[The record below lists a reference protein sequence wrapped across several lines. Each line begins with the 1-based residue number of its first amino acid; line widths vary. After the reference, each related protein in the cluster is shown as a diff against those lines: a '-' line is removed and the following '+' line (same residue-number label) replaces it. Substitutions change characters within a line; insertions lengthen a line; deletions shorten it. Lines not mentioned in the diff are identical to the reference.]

1 METKLDEP
9 SMREITSSLGFPFA
23 SLVPSIDISGG
34 LCLCWKSGV
43 DIEITSQNKN
53 LINALIFSDPPFSPW
68 MLSAIYVPPIAH
80 LRNVFWESLNK
91 TGQSFCGPRL
101 CIGDFNVLLSQSDK
115 RGGRPFASSYTNIF
129 GSLISDHG
137 LIDLGFSGNPFTWS
151 NKRSSLAN
159 IKERLNRAFSNSE
172 WRLLFPN
179 ATLLHYPATSS
190 DHNPLI
196 LNTSG
201 TILSLPKPFRFEA
214 FWTRDSSSS
223 QVIQD
228 TWNHV
233 SFGSPFYQF
242 LQKIK
247 TSKKFLIRWNKNC
260 FGNLQTRTNSL
271 TEAINQIQQQPPT
284 EENTQKEKTLIWELN
299 ENLKRE
305 EILWKQ
311 KSIVQWLT
319 APDLN
324 TKFFH
329 LSTIIRRRKNS
340 IDFLKNNQNNWI
352 SGRQE
357 IGTCFTE
364 FFKCLFTSTSPSFG
378 IVFWISTH

>member
-223 QVIQD
+223 QGKGGTNFSGNSDVGVLAEDDSGFVEMRRSSANWRWVIWGQRGPSLIPCKVLAFSACWRSLARISEPMMKRNGDSESPCLRPLSDLILPNGLPLSNTEQD
-228 TWNHV
+228 V
-233 SFGSPFYQF
+233 ASSEEASDSFNEI
-242 LQKIK
+242 KIDHIPIVLVEEWRK
-247 TSKKFLIRWNKNC
+247 
-260 FGNLQTRTNSL
+260 
-271 TEAINQIQQQPPT
+271 AIGA
-284 EENTQKEKTLIWELN
+284 
-299 ENLKRE
+299 RGF
-305 EILWKQ
+305 
-311 KSIVQWLT
+311 V
-319 APDLN
+319 
-324 TKFFH
+324 
-329 LSTIIRRRKNS
+329 
-340 IDFLKNNQNNWI
+340 
-352 SGRQE
+352 
-357 IGTCFTE
+357 
-364 FFKCLFTSTSPSFG
+364 G
-378 IVFWISTH
+378 I

>member
-1 METKLDEP
+1 
-9 SMREITSSLGFPFA
+9 
-23 SLVPSIDISGG
+23 
-34 LCLCWKSGV
+34 
-43 DIEITSQNKN
+43 
-53 LINALIFSDPPFSPW
+53 

-91 TGQSFCGPRL
+91 TGQSFCGPWL

-115 RGGRPFASSYTNIF
+115 RGGRPFASSSTNIF

-137 LIDLGFSGNPFTWS
+137 LIDLGFFD
-151 NKRSSLAN
+151 
-159 IKERLNRAFSNSE
+159 LN
-172 WRLLFPN
+172 
-179 ATLLHYPATSS
+179 
-190 DHNPLI
+190 
-196 LNTSG
+196 G
-201 TILSLPKPFRFEA
+201 
-214 FWTRDSSSS
+214 SSS

-228 TWNHV
+228 AWNHV